1 MFQTTVN
8 PSITQQ
14 LSHDGGAVVV
24 YCPVQCGVVAPVV
37 ALNIQITP
45 RCVDPRYISPH
56 PDWCRVWS
64 IRSSVRVFESS
75 IFFGGL
81 RLPVT
86 HLGVSTKDYTI
97 PYSSGWPVSPN
108 DPKDQETTG
117 HSTNN
122 LSSRPRPNNN
132 NTTTHT
138 HTRHTTSERTT

>member
-45 RCVDPRYISPH
+45 RCVDPRYIYHLIQIGVVSGPS
-56 PDWCRVWS
+56 VL
-64 IRSSVRVFESS
+64 SSSLRF
-75 IFFGGL
+75 FFGGL

-122 LSSRPRPNNN
+122 LSTRPRPNNN